1 MLTFRV
7 PDIHCDGCVRSL
19 TNAVRDLDAGATVH
33 ADLVTKQVQVTTT
46 ATDTAVVEAFRDAG
60 FDVET

>member
-7 PDIHCDGCVRSL
+7 PDIHCDGCIRSL
-19 TNAVRDLDAGATVH
+19 TNAVHSLDAGATIQ
-33 ADLVTKQVQVTTT
+33 ANLETKQVRVTTT
-46 ATDTAVVEAFRDAG
+46 ATEAAVKEAFRDAG